1 MRIFLIGFMAS
12 GKSTFGKKL
21 ANVMNFSFV
30 DTDQKVENET
40 GLSILNIFKE
50 KGEVFFR
57 VTETGILNDL
67 LMLDNVVIAC
77 GGGLPI
83 HSANLYKMNRFG
95 TTVFLKPPFHI
106 ITQRLLELKHS
117 RPLLLEMQ
125 DNEFEQKLKDLYQQ
139 RLPIYREATY
149 IIDPQN
155 ADPEHIG
162 KLIEERKSIL
172 S

>member
-40 GLSILNIFKE
+40 GLSILNIFLE

-57 VTETGILNDL
+57 ETETGILNDL
-67 LMLDNVVIAC
+67 LLLNNVVIAC

-95 TTVFLKPPFHI
+95 ITVFLKPPFHI
-106 ITQRLLELKHS
+106 IAQRLLDLKHS
-117 RPLLLEMQ
+117 RPLLLEMG
-125 DNEFEQKLKDLYQQ
+125 DDELEQRLRVLYLQ
-139 RLPIYREATY
+139 RLPVYREAAY

-155 ADPEHIG
+155 ADPAHIG
-162 KLIEERKSIL
+162 KIIKLETR
-172 S
+172 

>member
-12 GKSTFGKKL
+12 GKSTFGRNL
-21 ANVMNFSFV
+21 ASVMNFSFV
-30 DTDQKVENET
+30 DTDQQVEIDT
-40 GLSILNIFKE
+40 GLSILNIFRE

-57 VTETGILNDL
+57 ETETGILNDL
-67 LMLDNVVIAC
+67 LLLDDVVIAC
-77 GGGLPI
+77 GGGLPL

-117 RPLLLEMQ
+117 RPLLLEMG
-125 DNEFEQKLKDLYQQ
+125 DDEFEVKLKELYKH
-139 RLPIYREATY
+139 RLPVYREASL

-155 ADPEHIG
+155 SDPAHIG
-162 KLIEERKSIL
+162 KIIRERYSK
-172 S
+172 

>member
-12 GKSTFGKKL
+12 GKSTFGQKL

-30 DTDQKVENET
+30 DTDQKVEHET
-40 GLSILNIFKE
+40 GLSILNIFLE

-57 VTETGILNDL
+57 EAETGILNDIL
-67 LMLDNVVIAC
+67 LLNNVVIAC

-117 RPLLLEMQ
+117 RPLLLEMG
-125 DNEFEQKLKDLYQQ
+125 DDEFEQKLRTLYLQ
-139 RLPIYREATY
+139 RLPVYREAAY

-155 ADPEHIG
+155 AAPAHIG
-162 KLIEERKSIL
+162 EIVKQIF
-172 S
+172 

>member
-30 DTDQKVENET
+30 DTDQKVESES
-40 GLSILNIFKE
+40 GLSILNIFRE

-57 VTETGILNDL
+57 EAETGILNDL
-67 LMLDNVVIAC
+67 LLLNNVVIAC

-117 RPLLLEMQ
+117 RPLLLEMG
-125 DNEFEQKLKDLYQQ
+125 DDEFEQKLRALYLH
-139 RLPIYREATY
+139 RLPVYREAAF
-149 IIDPQN
+149 IVDPQN
-155 ADPEHIG
+155 ADPGHIG
-162 KLIEERKSIL
+162 GIIKQII
-172 S
+172 